1 MDTILGTGDIDIIG
15 FQASPCPLLYTLIL
29 TIQEVLKNQLSD
41 LQTLL
46 GPSYAHVGVGR
57 DDGISEGEHSPI
69 FYDSDKF
76 EQVDWDTIW
85 LSPTPGK
92 VASKGWDAVG
102 PAISA
107 LNLVLMSSIYRG

>member
-1 MDTILGTGDIDIIG
+1 M
-15 FQASPCPLLYTLIL
+15 
-29 TIQEVLKNQLSD
+29 LKNQLDD
-41 LQTLL
+41 LQSLL

-57 DDGISEGEHSPI
+57 DDGKAKGEFSPI

-85 LSPTPGK
+85 LSPTPGR

-102 PAISA
+102 PVFLLPVPFHSC
-107 LNLVLMSSIYRG
+107 LPPLMFAEGAVADHRGSTSRV

>member
-1 MDTILGTGDIDIIG
+1 M
-15 FQASPCPLLYTLIL
+15 
-29 TIQEVLKNQLSD
+29 LKNQLED

-57 DDGISEGEHSPI
+57 DDGQTKGEYSPI

-85 LSPTPGK
+85 LSPTPGR
-92 VASKGWDAVG
+92 VGSKGWDAVSPQTYTSFI
-102 PAISA
+102 PADVPSTCP
-107 LNLVLMSSIYRG
+107 V

>member
-1 MDTILGTGDIDIIG
+1 M
-15 FQASPCPLLYTLIL
+15 FVL

-102 PAISA
+102 IAISI
-107 LNLVLMSSIYRG
+107 LSLVLMSSIYLG